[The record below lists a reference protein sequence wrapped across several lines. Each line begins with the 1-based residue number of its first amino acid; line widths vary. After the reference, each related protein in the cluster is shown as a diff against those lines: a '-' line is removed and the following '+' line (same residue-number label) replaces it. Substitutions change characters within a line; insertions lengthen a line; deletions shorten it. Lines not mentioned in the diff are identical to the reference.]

1 MPLAA
6 EMGTG
11 VIVMEPPG
19 AGMLGRRLKAEPGLS
34 PLRAYGVDTW
44 AQALLAWVI
53 ADVRVS
59 WFPSRPNPRGRSQ
72 NARVG
77 PPSLLPSEMRATISR
92 QRLSV
97 AVSL

>member
-1 MPLAA
+1 
-6 EMGTG
+6 
-11 VIVMEPPG
+11 MEPPE

-59 WFPSRPNPRGRSQ
+59 WFPSRPNPRGS
-72 NARVG
+72 AVPSAVG
-77 PPSLLPSEMRATISR
+77 DE
-92 QRLSV
+92 RLS
-97 AVSL
+97 LGRD

>member
-1 MPLAA
+1 LPLAA

-44 AQALLAWVI
+44 AQALPAWVY
-53 ADVRVS
+53 R
-59 WFPSRPNPRGRSQ
+59 RRSSVVVPVTSKPTRAFE
-72 NARVG
+72 NAHVG
-77 PPSLLPSEMRATISR
+77 PLSLLPSEMSDY
-92 QRLSV
+92 LS
-97 AVSL
+97 AEIKRCR